1 MYDPTK
7 PYKKQILEAIQQTWD
22 TKYVNVRKNIYP
34 TIEKK
39 FSYPEVDHTD
49 GIGTKGIF
57 HWKKRTFRNA
67 CLDALAMNLND
78 LALIRAIPYKLQNH
92 IILPEDDKEAILEL
106 IRVLS
111 EECKKRDIAITGGET
126 SIHDNIVG
134 MEISLTV
141 SGFIKNLK
149 PNRFQVGEVLI
160 GMESNGL
167 HSNGFTLVRKTLGK
181 EIENYIDEL
190 VKPTLIYSDLILK
203 LSESFKIGG
212 MMHIT
217 GGAFTKLKDL
227 LFKAD
232 AIITREH
239 ALDPQEIFKEL
250 YNRGINDEQMYKT
263 FNCGVGFVFSIAKEY
278 AEEVLSQIKD
288 FKADVIGKVTKGEG
302 KVKVESKFSDVEV
315 VY

>member
-1 MYDPTK
+1 
-7 PYKKQILEAIQQTWD
+7 
-22 TKYVNVRKNIYP
+22 
-34 TIEKK
+34 
-39 FSYPEVDHTD
+39 
-49 GIGTKGIF
+49 
-57 HWKKRTFRNA
+57 
-67 CLDALAMNLND
+67 
-78 LALIRAIPYKLQNH
+78 
-92 IILPEDDKEAILEL
+92 
-106 IRVLS
+106 
-111 EECKKRDIAITGGET
+111 
-126 SIHDNIVG
+126 

-160 GMESNGL
+160 GIESNGL

-232 AIITREH
+232 VIITREH

-250 YNRGINDEQMYKT
+250 YNRGIKDEQMYKT
-263 FNCGVGFVFSIAKEY
+263 FNCGIGFVFSIAEED
-278 AEEVLSQIKD
+278 AEEVLSKIKD

-302 KVKVESKFSDVEV
+302 KVKVESKFSESKV